1 MKTHLGSLGMPLRAV
16 LLIDNC
22 PAHPP
27 DLTVDTADGAI
38 ECRVLPANTTSHFQ
52 PLDQGPLEVMKRHYR
67 RHLIQN
73 LVSDPAVLVNDAI
86 KAGTLKDAIFD
97 SHDTQMMTDY
107 YYYYV
112 FILSA
117 ISPYTTGLKALFN
130 QSDCT
135 GTAPTHK

>member
-1 MKTHLGSLGMPLRAV
+1 MLQIQSLSLGNLCIPVATNHILNVLQTSTLPPLSWDNSV
-16 LLIDNC
+16 VVILLISQ
-22 PAHPP
+22 P
-27 DLTVDTADGAI
+27 LVDTWI
-38 ECRVLPANTTSHFQ
+38 PESH
-52 PLDQGPLEVMKRHYR
+52 
-67 RHLIQN
+67 
-73 LVSDPAVLVNDAI
+73 
-86 KAGTLKDAIFD
+86 
-97 SHDTQMMTDY
+97 

>member
-1 MKTHLGSLGMPLRAV
+1 MYKYPTGALLLLFILLFFFFGGGGGGGLHDFIYNCIGNILLSLHFDEKWHIYKIPW
-16 LLIDNC
+16 LLFCGN
-22 PAHPP
+22 
-27 DLTVDTADGAI
+27 
-38 ECRVLPANTTSHFQ
+38 S
-52 PLDQGPLEVMKRHYR
+52 Y
-67 RHLIQN
+67 
-73 LVSDPAVLVNDAI
+73 
-86 KAGTLKDAIFD
+86 
-97 SHDTQMMTDY
+97 Y